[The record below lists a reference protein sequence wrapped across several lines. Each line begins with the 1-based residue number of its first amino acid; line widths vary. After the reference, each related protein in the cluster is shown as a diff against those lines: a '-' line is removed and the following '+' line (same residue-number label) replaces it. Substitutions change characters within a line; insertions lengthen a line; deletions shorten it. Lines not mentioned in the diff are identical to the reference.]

1 MSIESIV
8 ERLGLV
14 AHPEGGWY
22 REVYRDAAVSTIHY
36 VIPARG
42 LAPLHRVRDR
52 VELWH
57 FYGGAPVE
65 LHTIV
70 DGKHA
75 VVTVGPDAP
84 IGVVPPGA
92 WQATRAGDAAAWCGC
107 TVAPAFDFAAW
118 EMPTRE
124 ELLRTLPPA
133 LHAIA
138 RELTRA

>member
-1 MSIESIV
+1 MSLQGVV
-8 ERLGLV
+8 ERLGLL

-36 VIPARG
+36 VLPARG
-42 LAPLHRVRDR
+42 LAPLHRVQGR
-52 VELWH
+52 VELWP

-65 LHTIV
+65 VHTLV
-70 DGKHA
+70 EERHH
-75 VVTVGPDAP
+75 VVALGPAAP
-84 IGVVPPGA
+84 IAVVPPGA
-92 WQATRAGDAAAWCGC
+92 WQATRAGDGDAWCGC

-118 EMPTRE
+118 EMPPRAA
-124 ELLRTLPPA
+124 LLEMLPPA